1 MEERNRVTVRIL
13 GTEYTIAGDS
23 SREQI
28 MSVADYVDGKMHDLM
43 AASPNRGKGDIAVLA
58 AINTADDYFNLLRDT
73 EDMRTQNSQLRKD
86 VEHFSQLWEDAK
98 RNFIQYKED
107 NQATSSERMTLQ
119 RELVEKNTTISD
131 LRGRIA
137 SLQDQLQNA
146 QAKNQSLMQ
155 RLQDQE
161 ERKTS
166 SAGELKAMEE
176 KCREMEN
183 NYFDLQ
189 MENIRLK
196 GELER
201 YKKIVE

>member
-1 MEERNRVTVRIL
+1 MEEKNRVTVRIL
-13 GTEYTIAGDS
+13 GTEYTIAGDA

-28 MSVADYVDGKMHDLM
+28 VSVADYVDGKMHDLM
-43 AASPNRGKGDIAVLA
+43 AAAPNRGKGDIAVLA

-73 EDMRTQNSQLRKD
+73 ETMRSQNAQLRKD
-86 VEHFSQLWEDAK
+86 VDHFSQLWEDAK

-107 NQATSSERMTLQ
+107 NEATSSERMTLQ
-119 RELVEKNTTISD
+119 RELVEKNTIIAD

-137 SLQDQLQNA
+137 SLTDQLQAA
-146 QAKNQSLMQ
+146 QTKNQNLVQ

-161 ERKTS
+161 ERKTT
-166 SAGELKAMEE
+166 SAGEMKAMEE

-196 GELER
+196 GEVER

>member
-1 MEERNRVTVRIL
+1 MEDRNRVTVRIL
-13 GTEYTIAGDS
+13 GTEYTIAGDA
-23 SREQI
+23 SREHM
-28 MSVADYVDGKMHDLM
+28 MSVADYVDNKMHDLM
-43 AASPNRGKGDIAVLA
+43 AAAPNRGKGDIAVLT
-58 AINTADDYFNLLRDT
+58 AINAADDYFNLLRDT
-73 EDMRTQNSQLRKD
+73 DEMRTQNTQLRKD

-119 RELVEKNTTISD
+119 RELVEKNTTIAD
-131 LRGRIA
+131 LRSRVA
-137 SLQDQLQNA
+137 TLQDQLQNA
-146 QAKNQSLMQ
+146 QTKNQNHIQ

-166 SAGELKAMEE
+166 SAGEMKAMEE
-176 KCREMEN
+176 KCRELEN

-196 GELER
+196 GEVER
-201 YKKIVE
+201 YKKIVD

>member
-1 MEERNRVTVRIL
+1 MEDRNRVTVRIL
-13 GTEYTIAGDS
+13 GTEYTIAGDA
-23 SREQI
+23 SREHM
-28 MSVADYVDGKMHDLM
+28 MSVADYVDNKMHDLM
-43 AASPNRGKGDIAVLA
+43 AAAPNRGKGDIAVLT
-58 AINTADDYFNLLRDT
+58 AINAADDYFNLLRDT
-73 EDMRTQNSQLRKD
+73 DEMRTQNTQLRKD

-119 RELVEKNTTISD
+119 RELVEKNTTIAD
-131 LRGRIA
+131 LRGRVA
-137 SLQDQLQNA
+137 SLQEQLQAA
-146 QAKNQSLMQ
+146 QAKNQNLVQ

-166 SAGELKAMEE
+166 SAGEMKAMEE
-176 KCREMEN
+176 KCRELEN

-196 GELER
+196 GEVER
-201 YKKIVE
+201 YKKIVD

>member
-1 MEERNRVTVRIL
+1 MEEKNRVTVRIL
-13 GTEYTIAGDS
+13 GTEYTIAGDA

-28 MSVADYVDGKMHDLM
+28 MAVADFVDNRMHELM
-43 AASPNRGKGDIAVLA
+43 AAAPSRGKSDIAVLA
-58 AINTADDYFNLLRDT
+58 AVNTAEEYFNLLRDT
-73 EDMRTQNSQLRKD
+73 EDMRSQNAQLRKD
-86 VEHFSQLWEDAK
+86 VDHFSQLWEDAK

-119 RELVEKNTTISD
+119 RELVEKNTTIAD
-131 LRGRIA
+131 LRNRIA
-137 SLQDQLQNA
+137 SLTDQLQTA
-146 QAKNQSLMQ
+146 QTKNQNLVQ

-161 ERKTS
+161 ERKTT

-196 GELER
+196 GEVER

>member
-1 MEERNRVTVRIL
+1 MEEKNRVTVRIL
-13 GTEYTIAGDS
+13 GTEYTIAGDA

-28 MSVADYVDGKMHDLM
+28 VSVADYVDGKMHDLM
-43 AASPNRGKGDIAVLA
+43 AAAPNRGKGDIAVLA

-73 EDMRTQNSQLRKD
+73 ETMRSQNAQLRKD
-86 VEHFSQLWEDAK
+86 VDHFSQLWEDAK

-119 RELVEKNTTISD
+119 RELVEKNTIIAD

-137 SLQDQLQNA
+137 SLTDQLQTA
-146 QAKNQSLMQ
+146 QTKNQNLVQ

-161 ERKTS
+161 ERKTT
-166 SAGELKAMEE
+166 SAGEMKAMEE

-196 GELER
+196 GEVER

>member
-1 MEERNRVTVRIL
+1 MEEKNRVTVRIL
-13 GTEYTIAGDS
+13 GTEYTIAGDA

-28 MSVADYVDGKMHDLM
+28 VSVADFVDGKMHDLM
-43 AASPNRGKGDIAVLA
+43 AAAPNRGKGDIAVLA
-58 AINTADDYFNLLRDT
+58 AVNTADDYFNLLRDT
-73 EDMRTQNSQLRKD
+73 EDMRAQNAQLRKD

-98 RNFIQYKED
+98 RNFIQYKEE

-119 RELVEKNTTISD
+119 RELVEKNTTIAD

-137 SLQDQLQNA
+137 TLQEQLQSA
-146 QAKNQSLMQ
+146 QAKNQSLVQ

-161 ERKTS
+161 DRKTTS
-166 SAGELKAMEE
+166 MGELKAMEE

-196 GELER
+196 GEVER

>member
-1 MEERNRVTVRIL
+1 MEDKNRVTVRIL
-13 GTEYTIAGDS
+13 GTEYTIAGDA

-28 MSVADYVDGKMHDLM
+28 MSVADFVDGKMRDLM
-43 AASPNRGKGDIAVLA
+43 AAAPSRGKADIAVLA
-58 AINTADDYFNLLRDT
+58 AVNTADDYFNLLRDT
-73 EDMRTQNSQLRKD
+73 EDMRAQNSQLRKD
-86 VEHFSQLWEDAK
+86 VDHFSQLWEDAK
-98 RNFIQYKED
+98 RSFIQYKED

-137 SLQDQLQNA
+137 SLQDQLQTA
-146 QAKNQSLMQ
+146 QTKNQNLIQ

-161 ERKTS
+161 EHKTS

-176 KCREMEN
+176 KCRELEN